1 MTTPILRVR
10 SRSRRTIQGDTRRT
24 SRRTSGFT
32 LVELVVVVGIIIA
45 LLSLVLAVSTL
56 LIQQNEAR
64 QLEAAFANLETA
76 IQEYEQ
82 TVGRPISFQDRAD
95 PDGAWDISRSADLGV
110 TGSVETPYDQSAL
123 TGVTCPPCS
132 ANSEPNNYRGWSK
145 FTVRLMSLL
154 RGTQSAED
162 IIARL
167 DPSLFVP
174 VKQANGQ
181 PLINDQALSTLIDP
195 WGAPVA
201 VVFPGRQWRE
211 GDSPDKLDA
220 DGTIRTYMETKMGI
234 CRNGKVLFVS
244 AGPDGDI
251 GCRGGACGQTGPRY
265 EATLDNIY
273 SYKPG
278 TP

>member
-1 MTTPILRVR
+1 MIIKSGRVP
-10 SRSRRTIQGDTRRT
+10 SSRRRVG
-24 SRRTSGFT
+24 GFT
-32 LVELVVVVGIIIA
+32 LVELVVVVGIIIG

-64 QLEAAFANLETA
+64 QLESAFANLETA
-76 IQEYEQ
+76 VQEYEQ
-82 TVGRPISFQDRAD
+82 TLGRPITFQDRSD
-95 PDGAWDISRSADLGV
+95 PSGAWDIDRTANLGV
-110 TGSVETPYDQSAL
+110 SGSIESPYDQSAS
-123 TGVTCPPCS
+123 TGVTCPSCS
-132 ANSEPNNYRGWSK
+132 SNSEPLAYRGWAR
-145 FTVRLMSLL
+145 FTVRLFSLL

-167 DPSLFVP
+167 DPSLFVA

-181 PLINDQALSTLIDP
+181 PLSGNQELSTLVDP
-195 WGAPVA
+195 WGTPVA
-201 VVFPGRQWRE
+201 VVFPGRKWKE
-211 GDSPDKLDA
+211 GDTQILDA
-220 DGTIRTYMETKMGI
+220 DGTIRTYMENKMGI

-251 GCRGGACGQTGPRY
+251 GCRGGACGQTGPRF
-265 EATLDNIY
+265 EATLDNVY